1 MKTGYACPLSI
12 VHCAHPTDTRT
23 KDETSGGF
31 FWRRRAR
38 RKSYD
43 CHPFRHLAIWLSL
56 TTVTEQACRIG
67 VLLPCRSPGDVWPD
81 RSSHSRCLLII
92 ETDETD
98 ETDVVPLMVTS

>member
-1 MKTGYACPLSI
+1 MSI
-12 VHCAHPTDTRT
+12 VHCIAADTRT

-67 VLLPCRSPGDVWPD
+67 VCCRVGHQAMYGRIGHRIRDV
-81 RSSHSRCLLII
+81 C
-92 ETDETD
+92 
-98 ETDVVPLMVTS
+98 